1 MGSSQEE
8 LGSPME
14 ALKGGW
20 VTKRDGAVEIKGKGS
35 METYWLSDAC
45 AVESTSMVD
54 SDDQSN
60 SQRPFHS
67 VEGNDTSEDRLNR
80 LVDWNFES
88 LLRLLRGVVARRM
101 SNVGSSQEE
110 LDSPMEALKGV

>member
-1 MGSSQEE
+1 M
-8 LGSPME
+8 
-14 ALKGGW
+14 
-20 VTKRDGAVEIKGKGS
+20 VE
-35 METYWLSDAC
+35 
-45 AVESTSMVD
+45 

-101 SNVGSSQEE
+101 SKGEQPFAVVENLTVFKGDTF
-110 LDSPMEALKGV
+110 LDEVKEIIHLMEMRKLI